1 MQDQPYNN
9 ILFLD
14 FDGVLN
20 TGTPSCR
27 DEYGEVF
34 DTQAVEQLRRIV
46 EQSNPKIIVSSSWK
60 MLGLSI
66 LREMWRE
73 RGLPGQIAGITPSE
87 RSDEWLLTGMPPS
100 PQTKGVEIQQWLNEH
115 PYTHYAILD
124 DEDVC
129 PNDEMRWQW
138 VQTDPVVGITS
149 ETVAQVLRLFSIGD
163 F

>member
-1 MQDQPYNN
+1 MQDQPHNN

-20 TGTPSCR
+20 TGTPSYR
-27 DEYGEVF
+27 DEFGEVF
-34 DTQAVEQLRRIV
+34 NTQAVEQLRHIV

-60 MLGLSI
+60 MLGFGT

-73 RGLPGQIAGITPSE
+73 RSLPGQIAGVTPSE

-100 PQTKGVEIQQWLNEH
+100 PQTKGVEIQQWLDEH

-129 PNDEMRWQW
+129 LNDEMRRHW
-138 VQTDPVVGITS
+138 VQTNPAAGITP
-149 ETVAQVLRLFSIGD
+149 ETVAQVLHLFSL
-163 F
+163 

>member
-1 MQDQPYNN
+1 M
-9 ILFLD
+9 
-14 FDGVLN
+14 LN